1 MKILLLEDDN
11 LLAQTMV
18 QILEQESYLVTLV
31 ENGEEVIDATYE
43 TKFDLYLFDINVP
56 LLNGMDTLRL
66 LRKSNDNTPTFFI
79 TSLRDTSSILEGFD
93 SGCDDYIKKPFDL
106 DEFLARIKAILKR
119 KNPIIEYKDIVFD
132 LYENRVIKSQEEIS
146 LGVVE
151 KEIFALLMQN
161 INITVNKSTFFDCM
175 NKPSD
180 TALRAVISK
189 LKKLLNLSISNTK
202 GVGYKLET
210 V

>member
-175 NKPSD
+175 NKPTD

-202 GVGYKLET
+202 GVGYKLEKL
-210 V
+210 

>member
-202 GVGYKLET
+202 GVGYKLEKL
-210 V
+210 